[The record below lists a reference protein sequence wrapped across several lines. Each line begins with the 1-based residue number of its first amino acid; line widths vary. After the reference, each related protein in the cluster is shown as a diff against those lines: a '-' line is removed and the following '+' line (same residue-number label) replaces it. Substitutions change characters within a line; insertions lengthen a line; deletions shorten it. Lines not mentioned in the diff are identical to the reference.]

1 MAINNEVREFLD
13 GSGMSF
19 ETMMHPRVFN
29 TIDEAHAL
37 GMEADEIAKTLVVS
51 IKGELAIAVVPGGH
65 KVDNHK
71 LREVFGNKR
80 ARLAT
85 EEEIGREFPHFELG
99 AVPPLPPM
107 LGLPGYV
114 ERRLL
119 DHDTVIFTGGTHTD
133 SVRMN
138 CADFINMIQPDM
150 VDLCRWEEEEMAA

>member
-1 MAINNEVREFLD
+1 MAINNDVRRFLD
-13 GSGMSF
+13 DASVSF
-19 ETMMHPRVFN
+19 ETLAHARVLN
-29 TIDEAHAL
+29 TIDEARAL
-37 GMEADEIAKTLVVS
+37 GMEADTIAKTLVVNVR
-51 IKGELAIAVVPGGH
+51 GELAIAVVPGGH

-71 LREVFGNKR
+71 LREVFGNKH

-85 EEEIGREFPHFELG
+85 EEEIGRDFPQFELG

-138 CADFINMIQPDM
+138 CADFVNMIQPEM